1 MLLTHTASSAVDFC
15 FYLRFRLL
23 EIKLLIEQAANS
35 EIARKAEIEKKLDYI
50 SRRLEQLKVIA
61 QLPDATVPTDDLI
74 DRATD
79 VRSASLKYIAA
90 QIRHESQYFGL
101 AGTYLLLESN

>member
-1 MLLTHTASSAVDFC
+1 MGVVNPYGVLCCGLLLLLTVSPPG
-15 FYLRFRLL
+15 
-23 EIKLLIEQAANS
+23 KLLIEQAANS